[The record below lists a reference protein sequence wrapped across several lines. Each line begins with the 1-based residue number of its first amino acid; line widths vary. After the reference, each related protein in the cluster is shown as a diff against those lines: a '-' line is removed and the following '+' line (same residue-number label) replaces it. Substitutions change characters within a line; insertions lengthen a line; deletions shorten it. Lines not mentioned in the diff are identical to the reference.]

1 MVELR
6 KKISDKKLKIEVKM
20 KYLHTMVRVKNIE
33 GVSRTIPL
41 AIFQSI
47 QTGDDQN
54 LSILILDR
62 KSVV

>member
-1 MVELR
+1 MQGHLGEFGAT
-6 KKISDKKLKIEVKM
+6 IIFAG
-20 KYLHTMVRVKNIE
+20 NIE

-54 LSILILDR
+54 LSILDTMLSSAGYIFC
-62 KSVV
+62 SS